1 MKKPKNTQ
9 KKVTMDS
16 LTELGRRYG
25 VKVTDMSERGVRAV
39 GFLAGAR
46 RKHQKPENIKFVTA
60 LAFS

>member
-1 MKKPKNTQ
+1 VKQSKKAQ
-9 KKVTMDS
+9 KKASMDS